1 MENQI
6 SIHASSFVSKDSVLK
21 GIVKIGKNCTIE
33 RCVIENCIIKDN
45 TKIQDSTLIESTIGS
60 GCVIGPYAR
69 IRPNC
74 KIASNVKIGNF
85 VELKNALIGSR
96 TKIPHLSYVGDCEI
110 GEDVNIGCGVIFC
123 NYDGKEKNKSYVGN
137 RVFIG
142 SNSNIIAPVVIEND
156 SFISAGTTLTHD
168 VLKKQLCIGRNKNET
183 WTYSANPYLRNFMG
197 ELKYFGTD
205 GIRGVIGKDFNLD
218 FFAKVGYAIGKLS
231 NTPKI
236 LIGMDTRPNGIQIKQ
251 KLIEGLSATGASV
264 IDAGVVSTGGLCYL
278 TQKLGYDYGIMITA
292 SHNPSEY
299 NGIKIFNKK
308 GYKINENQEF
318 FIENH
323 LKMPKNIKKM
333 QIQQISIEPYLNYLK
348 QLTAKKIKN
357 LTVFIDCANGSTSAY
372 AREVLESLGAKVESI
387 NTGGEINKN
396 ASVLDKQV
404 FKTNFENSKA
414 EIGFCFDGDG
424 DRVMCITCDY
434 GILDG
439 DKILY
444 ILAKYYKQK
453 FVVGTIMT
461 NYALE
466 QTFRKMGIRLF
477 RTKVGDRNIAK
488 LMKKKDYLLGA
499 EESGHVIIKNLLT
512 TGDGLI
518 TALKL
523 LEIYSTNLALF
534 KQASLLKM
542 YPTYSKKIYTTNKQ
556 VLKNAKVLEIIEK
569 QNKLI
574 KKHGRII
581 VRASGTEPLIRVNIE
596 SDNEPLATKILNTIS
611 IALTN
616 EIEA

>member
-21 GIVKIGKNCTIE
+21 GTVKIGKNCTIE
-33 RCVIENCIIKDN
+33 RCVIENCVIKDN

-60 GCVIGPYAR
+60 GCQIGPYAR

-74 KIASNVKIGNF
+74 KIASSVKIGNF

-236 LIGMDTRPNGIQIKQ
+236 LIGMDTRPNGKQIKQ
-251 KLIEGLSATGASV
+251 KLIEGLSVTGASV

-333 QIQQISIEPYLNYLK
+333 QVQQISIEPYLNYLK
-348 QLTAKKIKN
+348 QLTAKKIKK

-424 DRVMCITCDY
+424 DRAMCITRDY

-488 LMKKKDYLLGA
+488 LMKKKDYSLGA

-611 IALTN
+611 TALTN

>member
-21 GIVKIGKNCTIE
+21 GIVKIGKNCIVD
-33 RCVIENCIIKDN
+33 RCVIENCVIKDN
-45 TKIQDSTLIESTIGS
+45 AKIQDSTLSDSTIGS
-60 GCVIGPYAR
+60 ACQIGPYAR

-74 KIASNVKIGNF
+74 KIASSVKIGNF
-85 VELKNALIGSR
+85 VELKNAVIGNR

-123 NYDGKEKNKSYVGN
+123 NYDGKEKSKSYVGN

-156 SFISAGTTLTHD
+156 SFISAGTTVTHD
-168 VLKKQLCIGRNKNET
+168 VFKNQLCIGRNKNQT
-183 WTYSANPYLRNFMG
+183 WTFSANPYLRNFMG

-205 GIRGVIGKDFNLD
+205 GIRGVIGKDFNLE
-218 FFAKVGYAIGKLS
+218 FFSQVGYAISKLS
-231 NTPKI
+231 KSLKI
-236 LIGMDTRPNGIQIKQ
+236 LIGMDTRPNGKQIKQ
-251 KLIEGLSATGASV
+251 KLIEGLSAGNVSV
-264 IDAGVVSTGGLCYL
+264 DDGGVISTGGLCYL
-278 TQKLGYDYGIMITA
+278 TQKFGYDYGIMITA

-308 GYKINENQEF
+308 GYKIDENQEF

-323 LKMPKNIKKM
+323 LKTPKKSKKM
-333 QIQQISIEPYLNYLK
+333 QINQISIEPYLNYLK
-348 QLTAKKIKN
+348 QINTKKIKKT
-357 LTVFIDCANGSTSAY
+357 TVFIDCANGATSAY
-372 AREVLESLGAKVESI
+372 AREVLESFGVKVESV

-424 DRVMCITCDY
+424 DRVMCITRD
-434 GILDG
+434 GEILDG
-439 DKILY
+439 DRILY
-444 ILAKYYKQK
+444 ILTKYYKQK

-466 QTFRKMGIRLF
+466 QTFRKMGVRLF
-477 RTKVGDRNIAK
+477 RAKVGDRNIAK

-499 EESGHVIIKNLLT
+499 EESGHIIIKNLLT

-523 LEIYSTNLALF
+523 LEIYSTNPILF

-542 YPTYSKKIYTTNKQ
+542 YPTYSKKIYTSNKQ
-556 VLKNAKVLEIIEK
+556 ILKNAKVQETIEK
-569 QNKLI
+569 QTKLI
-574 KKHGRII
+574 KNHGRIV
-581 VRASGTEPLIRVNIE
+581 VRASGTEPLIRVNVE
-596 SDNEPLATKILNTIS
+596 SDNENLATKVL
-611 IALTN
+611 N
-616 EIEA
+616 EICTSIENENS